1 MDIRMSDLDGL
12 EATRRLQRDPA
23 TAQIPVIAVTA
34 TAFGDTRQAALDAGC
49 VDYLPKPIRAESL
62 FAALQSH
69 LGVRFV
75 TGVEPARHAE
85 LELSD
90 PARYLG
96 IARRLRE
103 AVTIGDVSDLEGL
116 AAGARR
122 RRRRRGRARPAH
134 RAPGHKFRF
143 RWARGSGDAAGES
156 VRGRGGGPCR
166 QLRTEAVVA
175 APPPSTILV
184 VDDSPVNLQVL
195 VRTLNGTGHRILA
208 AKNGRTALEIAR
220 RARPDLMLLDV
231 MMPDI
236 NGFEVCRAIKADA
249 ETQDM
254 VVIFLSALGEVADK
268 VSGLKL
274 GAVDYITKPIQA
286 EEVLARVANHLTRQS
301 LEREL
306 RRSRDRLDRE
316 LASAAQ
322 MQRLLL
328 PRAMPV
334 HPSVSFAAYY
344 QTSRHA
350 GGDYYDVVE
359 LGADR
364 FGVLVADVSG
374 HGAPAAIV
382 MAMIR
387 TAFHTHPE
395 VAARSAGGPA
405 QHQPALPVPLG
416 VGDVRHGG
424 LRRRRRRHVA
434 RSGSRAR
441 DIRRRW
447 RSGRATACSPL
458 SVESVLPLLWM
469 ELGDVPC
476 AEHALRPGDRV
487 VFYTD
492 GITDRLAADET
503 MYDQERL
510 MSALATFGS
519 LPPAAIVEHLVADL
533 DAFAGGH
540 EPDDDQTLLVVGV
553 DGDATLPGHHEDTK

>member
-1 MDIRMSDLDGL
+1 MQVVEEG
-12 EATRRLQRDPA
+12 
-23 TAQIPVIAVTA
+23 
-34 TAFGDTRQAALDAGC
+34 AA
-49 VDYLPKPIRAESL
+49 
-62 FAALQSH
+62 
-69 LGVRFV
+69 
-75 TGVEPARHAE
+75 
-85 LELSD
+85 
-90 PARYLG
+90 
-96 IARRLRE
+96 
-103 AVTIGDVSDLEGL
+103 
-116 AAGARR
+116 
-122 RRRRRGRARPAH
+122 
-134 RAPGHKFRF
+134 
-143 RWARGSGDAAGES
+143 
-156 VRGRGGGPCR
+156 
-166 QLRTEAVVA
+166 VA
-175 APPPSTILV
+175 APPASTILV

-220 RARPDLMLLDV
+220 RARPDLILLDV

-254 VVIFLSALGEVADK
+254 VVIFLSALGEVSDK
-268 VSGLKL
+268 VAGLKL

-286 EEVLARVANHLTRQS
+286 EEVLARVANHLLRQS

-316 LASAAQ
+316 LESAAK

-328 PRAMPV
+328 PPVMPV
-334 HPSVSFAAYY
+334 HPVVSFAAHYK
-344 QTSRHA
+344 TSWHA

-395 VAARSAGGPA
+395 VQNDPPAVLHNINRHFRYLWESEMFATAVYAVVDAARGTLRISCAGHP
-405 QHQPALPVPLG
+405 PPLVIRPG
-416 VGDVRHGG
+416 H
-424 LRRRRRRHVA
+424 HVL
-434 RSGSRAR
+434 
-441 DIRRRW
+441 
-447 RSGRATACSPL
+447 PL

-487 VFYTD
+487 AFYTD
-492 GITDRLAADET
+492 GITDRLGAAET
-503 MYDQERL
+503 MYDLERL
-510 MSALATFGS
+510 TSALATFGS
-519 LPPAAIVEHLVADL
+519 MQPAAIVERLVADL
-533 DAFAGGH
+533 NAFAGRQ
-540 EPDDDQTLLVVGV
+540 EPDDDQTLLIMGV
-553 DGDATLPGHHEDTK
+553 AG